1 MPGAQILEIVPSVA
15 TRGTNGADTWLPLIE
30 RYLKDAVRKAIDRAR
45 KMLESTERMEWML
58 ANSEQAV
65 RVASNIFFT
74 EMVEATLL
82 DENRAAMLQQLVP
95 MKMGDIAAVVNNL
108 AYHMDTKVER
118 HKHMSLCI
126 LDIAQRDSLVGL
138 LAQDPRHVH
147 DFAWQCQLRSYWE
160 VPRGAVDGLVRVE
173 VMRRSF
179 VYGNECMPVKTP
191 LVWTDSLENCFKV
204 MGTALSM
211 QLGGIISGPAYSG
224 RSSYVKELAAFMG
237 TFCVSVDC
245 SLHPTL
251 GVMDRLSKG
260 LASSGGW
267 VCFQEF
273 TRVNDKA
280 IATLSLALL
289 SIQQAIRAKA
299 ESCMIS
305 GDDVKVFGTRGDS
318 WGPPPC
324 CFLTLPD
331 HRSGE
336 AMIPDTIRVLFRPI
350 HLGTPDIKVIIEV
363 LLTACGFNQPT
374 VIARRLL
381 FVYKLLGEQVR
392 IGGQTVHMSPDLWD

>member
-1 MPGAQILEIVPSVA
+1 MLHLSGCAGRAQIIEIIPCVA
-15 TRGTNGADTWLPLIE
+15 TRGTNGADVWLPLIE
-30 RYLKDAVRKAIDRAR
+30 KYLKDAVRKGIDCAR

-65 RVASNIFFT
+65 RVASNIFYT
-74 EMVEATLL
+74 DMVEAALL

-95 MKMGDIAAVVNNL
+95 MKMGEIAQVVNNL
-108 AYHMDTKVER
+108 GYHMDTTVDR

-126 LDIAQRDSLVGL
+126 LDIAQRDSLIAL
-138 LAQDPRHVH
+138 LAQDPRNVH

-160 VPRGAVDGLVRVE
+160 VPRGAVDGVVRVE

-179 VYGNECMPVKTP
+179 VYGNECVAAKSP
-191 LVWTDSLENCFKV
+191 LVWTDSLENCYKI

-211 QLGGIISGPAYSG
+211 QLGAIISGPAYSG
-224 RSSYVKELAAFMG
+224 RSAYVKELASFLG

-251 GVMDRLSKG
+251 GVMDRLSRG

-273 TRVNDKA
+273 SRVNDKA
-280 IATLSLALL
+280 MATLSLALL

-299 ESCMIS
+299 DTCMIS
-305 GDDVKVFGTRGDS
+305 GEDIKVFGTRGDT

-324 CFLTLPD
+324 CFLTLLD
-331 HRSGE
+331 QRHGE
-336 AMIPDTIRVLFRPI
+336 VVIPDTVRVLFRPI

-363 LLTACGFNQPT
+363 LLTATGFNQPT

-381 FVYKLLGEQVR
+381 FVYKLLREQVR
-392 IGGQTVHMSPDLWD
+392 TVCHAG